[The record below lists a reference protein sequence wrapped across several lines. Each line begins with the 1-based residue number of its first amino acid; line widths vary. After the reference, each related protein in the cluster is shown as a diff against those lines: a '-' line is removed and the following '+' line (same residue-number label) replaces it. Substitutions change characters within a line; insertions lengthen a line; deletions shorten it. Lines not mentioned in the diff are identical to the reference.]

1 MEVVPF
7 QGQLDP
13 ALRLGEGRSR
23 TSAEKA
29 QLFELKIWLP
39 GQGAMRDLIRAES
52 LQQALTFA
60 ANRYPN
66 CKVEVPDRRRRKS
79 LSWCAPSVG
88 RKKRP
93 AKTYE
98 SWRLSVNSQVTEL
111 DKKNWAAVVLDQG
124 RANFL
129 EKLYWKDGR
138 SMIREHP
145 YHHTYTGLYQEYLA
159 QKGKKS

>member
-7 QGQLDP
+7 QNQQDP
-13 ALRLGEGRSR
+13 ELRLGEGRSR

-66 CKVEVPDRRRRKS
+66 CKIEVPE
-79 LSWCAPSVG
+79 AAA
-88 RKKRP
+88 KKPRLVRSKRGP
-93 AKTYE
+93 KEKARQNLRIVEAK
-98 SWRLSVNSQVTEL
+98 
-111 DKKNWAAVVLDQG
+111 
-124 RANFL
+124 
-129 EKLYWKDGR
+129 
-138 SMIREHP
+138 REQSNH
-145 YHHTYTGLYQEYLA
+145 
-159 QKGKKS
+159 